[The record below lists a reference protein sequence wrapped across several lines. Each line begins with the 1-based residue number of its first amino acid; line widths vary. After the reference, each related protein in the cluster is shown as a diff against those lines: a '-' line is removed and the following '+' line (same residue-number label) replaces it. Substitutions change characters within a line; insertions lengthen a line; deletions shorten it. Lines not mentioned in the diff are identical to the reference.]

1 MVAVDSVM
9 VMFMKQR
16 SRRDPSATTSE
27 SGKVMMGAAARA
39 AGAEAPPE
47 ASGERGRARLGL
59 EG

>member
-1 MVAVDSVM
+1 MLTYCRVLAQNDSLEY
-9 VMFMKQR
+9 
-16 SRRDPSATTSE
+16 SLDPSE